1 MEKIMIA
8 AIQIT
13 TIENDTFVMTG
24 VRHADIWEDIHRMR
38 AHIKMRRKTEGF
50 LTNTNRF
57 VNRVEAKKIAV
68 AANQLI
74 VPEKETFTE
83 LYSEDIY

>member
-13 TIENDTFVMTG
+13 TIENDTIVMTG

-38 AHIKMRRKTEGF
+38 ANIKMRRKTEGF
-50 LTNTNRF
+50 LTNKNRF

-74 VPEKETFTE
+74 VPEEETFTE

>member
-8 AIQIT
+8 AIRID
-13 TIENDTFVMTG
+13 TIENDTIVMTG
-24 VRHADIWEDIHRMR
+24 VRHADIWEDIHQMR

-50 LTNTNRF
+50 LTNKNRF

-74 VPEKETFTE
+74 VPEEETFTE